1 MNRLLVIKDSLDSRK
16 EGLTVYMIL
25 GRRLRD

>member
-1 MNRLLVIKDSLDSRK
+1 MNRLLVIKDSLDIRK